1 MLPQYKII
9 GCWLIVPAAL
19 AAVVPQKGAGGLQQ
33 PGHYSLNGLQKY
45 TVNSSSLL
53 SPYKKLFKAYKIMF
67 HPSND
72 YPSEFGNFIKYDN
85 HKRTITI
92 LKDGYARFNIVVGLN
107 TRRLRNRSINFMLKL
122 VVGGKDKS
130 VNAMYVAPNLIIPL
144 RIDTTIAV
152 KSGEEVEVV
161 TNNKAIEQRPFY
173 TSMEVTW
180 L

>member
-1 MLPQYKII
+1 MLLQYKIV
-9 GCWLIVPAAL
+9 GLLMVPAAL
-19 AAVVPQKGAGGLQQ
+19 AAVIPQKTAEELQQ
-33 PGHYSLNGLQKY
+33 PGHHSFNGLQKY
-45 TVNSSSLL
+45 TVNPTSLL
-53 SPYKKLFKAYKIMF
+53 SPYKKHSNAYKIMF
-67 HPSND
+67 YPSND
-72 YPSEFGNFIKYDN
+72 YHSEFGNFIKYDN

-130 VNAMYVAPNLIIPL
+130 VNAMYVAHNLIIPL

-161 TNNKAIEQRPFY
+161 TNNNAIDQRPFY